1 VQDATCRR
9 CGKPVSQ
16 RPCPHCGGTIMDFA
30 RAPPVQQVKVH
41 DFVQRT
47 QEGTRSKKN
56 YHAIFAFI
64 AVLTFETFVI
74 LSNNTSQFLIIHWFL
89 SFTVFFAGSFAMI
102 RMEDYF
108 RTTTRRMFHPPEE
121 RQNRNRFRRRCDE
134 CKFVVQDET
143 SCPKCGGNI
152 GSVMVN
158 NETVGV
164 PESSAAV
171 KSRFFTKTDFLS
183 FGVFLILIGIQWY
196 IAFNFG
202 GMINLSVG
210 AIMGLIVFIP
220 SYYMFFRRHFVDTE
234 TLVLKKEL

>member
-1 VQDATCRR
+1 
-9 CGKPVSQ
+9 
-16 RPCPHCGGTIMDFA
+16 MDFA

-47 QEGTRSKKN
+47 HEGTRSKKN

-64 AVLTFETFVI
+64 AVLTFEAFVI
-74 LSNNTSQFLIIHWFL
+74 LSNNTSQFLIIHWLL
-89 SFTVFFAGSFAMI
+89 SFTVFVAGSFAMI

-108 RTTTRRMFHPPEE
+108 RITTRRMFHPPEE
-121 RQNRNRFRRRCDE
+121 RQNRSGFRRRCDE

-152 GSVMVN
+152 GIVIVN
-158 NETVGV
+158 NETVGML
-164 PESSAAV
+164 ESSAAV
-171 KSRFFTKTDFLS
+171 KSRFFIKTNFLGLGLL
-183 FGVFLILIGIQWY
+183 FILIGIQWY

-202 GMINLSVG
+202 GMINLSIA

-220 SYYMFFRRHFVDTE
+220 SYYMFFRRYFVDIA
-234 TLVLKKEL
+234 TLV

>member
-1 VQDATCRR
+1 
-9 CGKPVSQ
+9 
-16 RPCPHCGGTIMDFA
+16 MDFA

-158 NETVGV
+158 NETVGM